1 MALTRVA
8 RTAAATL
15 SHTFES
21 GGGLAESSTTVTVA
35 VTDANGDMVSS
46 GDAISAGP
54 GTGRYTY
61 ALPGQ
66 ASLSLL
72 TVSWSATIAGA
83 AVVET
88 DCCEVAG
95 GFFFSLNEARSSD
108 TSLFNPSDYST
119 ADLELARLETEVECE
134 EICDRA
140 FVPRY
145 RRVARSGTGTTD
157 IVISDADLRVLRGVR
172 ASSGPGQPFIALT
185 STELAAVKL
194 IGGRELRRTDDAE
207 WPLGT
212 GNVIIEYEHGLD
224 RPPDDLR
231 RAALL
236 RLRTRLNIHRS
247 GIPDRATSFT
257 LGDGGTFR
265 LDLPGPYKTG
275 LPEVDAVYGRYSLR
289 SGAGGRTVPAS
300 RSLNFD
306 PQFGSLFHGGTR

>member
-1 MALTRVA
+1 MKLTRVA
-8 RTAAATL
+8 RTAVAVL
-15 SHTFES
+15 SHTFEV
-21 GGGLAESSTTVTVA
+21 GETPTDSSTTVTVS
-35 VTDANGDMVSS
+35 VTDANGAVVSS
-46 GDAISAGP
+46 GNATSAGV
-54 GTGRYTY
+54 GTGRYTFT
-61 ALPGQ
+61 LPGQ

-88 DCCEVAG
+88 DYCEVAG
-95 GFFFSLNEARSSD
+95 GFFFRLSEARGSD
-108 TSLFNPSDYST
+108 TSLVSSIEYTT
-119 ADLELARLETEVECE
+119 AQLEGARLETEIECE

-145 RRVARSGTGTTD
+145 RRAVLSGTGTTD
-157 IVISDADLRVLRGVR
+157 IVIPDADLRTLRAAR
-172 ASSGPGQPFIALT
+172 ISPGPGQAFAALT
-185 STELAAVKL
+185 ASELAAVQL
-194 IGGRELRRTDDAE
+194 VGTRELRRTDHNE
-207 WPLGT
+207 WTIGA
-212 GNVIIEYEHGLD
+212 GNVIVEYECGLD

-247 GIPDRATSFT
+247 AIPDRATSFT

-289 SGAGGRTVPAS
+289 SGAGGRAVPAS
-300 RSLNFD
+300 RSLNYD
-306 PQFGSLFHGGTR
+306 PQFGSLFHGSTR